1 MYKFKNSLK
10 KFFAV
15 TAVIIVCVLLC
26 ILGIYAF
33 KSQVSNFNP
42 ISAVRAELNDIADRE
57 YTLDLEIISIDID
70 PDESERMGNTY
81 KGSELAKERGWTDEQ
96 LNDLTAVKAIYRTE
110 YDHSKTFID
119 DGYTEQYFYLIKDDP
134 SGAWEIAD
142 ISDPHIINIPKED
155 DTTNTEAASTVD
167 LQRSEELYCSVDLNY
182 DGITEDFFLCKDVRY
197 DKFHKACISRNT
209 E

>member
-70 PDESERMGNTY
+70 PDESERMGNT
-81 KGSELAKERGWTDEQ
+81 
-96 LNDLTAVKAIYRTE
+96 
-110 YDHSKTFID
+110 
-119 DGYTEQYFYLIKDDP
+119 
-134 SGAWEIAD
+134 
-142 ISDPHIINIPKED
+142 
-155 DTTNTEAASTVD
+155 
-167 LQRSEELYCSVDLNY
+167 
-182 DGITEDFFLCKDVRY
+182 
-197 DKFHKACISRNT
+197 
-209 E
+209 